1 MNSHINQLKHCRA
14 VKKHSSTFR
23 KKFVRCQDNE
33 AIAFLKTFLSEYQR
47 VKENA
52 MNRISFQSVS
62 RVLRILDESV
72 SQQYYGW
79 IITDENNVTKT
90 EEVRRAD

>member
-1 MNSHINQLKHCRA
+1 
-14 VKKHSSTFR
+14 
-23 KKFVRCQDNE
+23 
-33 AIAFLKTFLSEYQR
+33 
-47 VKENA
+47 

-90 EEVRRAD
+90 EEVSRTV